1 MCDMT
6 EGSYISG
13 ITLTPSASR
22 IKINDPLTLDL
33 QFKVDG
39 HVREVLNQEAWTLA
53 YNKHDAVFGIKYG
66 IRVQTGSVKKRDVVE
81 PIKFVRK
88 ASFYWSRNPK
98 LPPPP
103 PSKKIWA
110 MIVMDDRPNLPDSV
124 EHAKSLIFDV
134 KRSFELMGSSIGK
147 GKHKLL
153 AHVGASWGKHTFTE
167 PVEIDARSNEV
178 EIICD

>member
-1 MCDMT
+1 MCDVP

-13 ITLTPSASR
+13 IKLTASANR
-22 IKINDPLTLDL
+22 IKMDDPLTLDL

-39 HVREVLNQEAWTLA
+39 RIREVLNQQAWTLA
-53 YNKHDAVFGIKYG
+53 YTKHDTVFRVKFV

-81 PIKFVRK
+81 PVKFVRK

-110 MIVMDDRPNLPDSV
+110 MIVVDDRPNLPDSV

-134 KRSFELMGSSIGK
+134 KRSIELIGSSVGR

-153 AHVGASWGKHTFTE
+153 AHVSASWAKHTFTE
-167 PVEIDARSNEV
+167 PMEVDAKSNEV

>member
-1 MCDMT
+1 MCDVP

-13 ITLTPSASR
+13 IKLTPSANR
-22 IKINDPLTLDL
+22 IKMNDPLTLDL

-39 HVREVLNQEAWTLA
+39 HVREVLNQQAWTLA
-53 YNKHDAVFGIKYG
+53 YNKHDTVFRVKYV

-103 PSKKIWA
+103 PNKKIWA
-110 MIVMDDRPNLPDSV
+110 MIVLDDRPNLPDNV

-134 KRSFELMGSSIGK
+134 KHSIELIGSSVGR

-153 AHVGASWGKHTFTE
+153 AHVSASWGKHIFTE
-167 PVEIDARSNEV
+167 PMEIDAKSNEV
-178 EIICD
+178 EITCD